1 MKHTCWLF
9 ILHIIVLRGE
19 KIISFFK
26 KKNLFSQ
33 QTLRNLI
40 PVKLNHLDYTI
51 FNIRFPIKTTLS
63 TVKTKNNMEKRATHF
78 FSHLASFA
86 SCCFVLIWTG
96 LDQKTQAFPYGNHR
110 PLSEVGQAKRF
121 WWSRAKIWSSVS
133 PKLSRHYFSRIL
145 PITDVNS
152 ALIYFPRLLS
162 HQTDDSIVYVIASKK
177 LLRKVISYG
186 NLIISFALAKYS

>member
-78 FSHLASFA
+78 FSHLASSCFLLFCFDLNWARPKNA
-86 SCCFVLIWTG
+86 SI
-96 LDQKTQAFPYGNHR
+96 
-110 PLSEVGQAKRF
+110 
-121 WWSRAKIWSSVS
+121 SV
-133 PKLSRHYFSRIL
+133 RE
-145 PITDVNS
+145 ITDHSQRSVRQRDFGEAVPKYDRPFLRNS
-152 ALIYFPRLLS
+152 PATIFP
-162 HQTDDSIVYVIASKK
+162 VY
-177 LLRKVISYG
+177 RQ
-186 NLIISFALAKYS
+186 

>member
-78 FSHLASFA
+78 FSHLASSCFLLFCFDLNWARPKNA
-86 SCCFVLIWTG
+86 SIPVRESPTTLRGRLGKEILVKPCQNMIVRFSETLPP
-96 LDQKTQAFPYGNHR
+96 LFFPYTANNGCK
-110 PLSEVGQAKRF
+110 L
-121 WWSRAKIWSSVS
+121 RAYI
-133 PKLSRHYFSRIL
+133 
-145 PITDVNS
+145 
-152 ALIYFPRLLS
+152 FPAFTIPSNGR
-162 HQTDDSIVYVIASKK
+162 
-177 LLRKVISYG
+177 
-186 NLIISFALAKYS
+186 